1 MDRSMKTPLAILGR
15 LADGTIH
22 SGSAIA
28 RDLGLSRTAVWKALD
43 RLREDLGVEVVAVRG
58 SGYRLPAPL
67 EMFDQDRIEAALSAP
82 ARHLISGIELHATID
97 STNRNL
103 IKRVNEDLGS
113 GFVVIAEHQS
123 GGRGR
128 HGRSWVS
135 PFGGGILLSVFWRYA
150 RGPFQLAGLSIAAGV
165 AVANRLREWAGDELA
180 LKWPNDVLWRRRK
193 LAGLLIDV
201 VGEASGPSHVVV
213 GLGLNL
219 RLSQEMVGAIDQPWV
234 DLASIMGHGLPGR
247 NQLAAALI
255 GTLVQALDRFDR
267 DGLEAF
273 LAAWEGLD
281 RHRGEPV
288 TIRIGDRSIH
298 GIHAGID
305 EKGALRVLTKDG
317 ERLFQAGEVTLRA
330 PGFGYAKEDW

>member
-1 MDRSMKTPLAILGR
+1 MDRSMQTPLAILGQ
-15 LADGTIH
+15 LSDGAIH
-22 SGSAIA
+22 SGTAIA
-28 RDLGLSRTAVWKALD
+28 RDLGLSRTSIWKALD
-43 RLREDLGVEVVAVRG
+43 RLRDDLGVEVVAVRG
-58 SGYRLPAPL
+58 SGYRLPAPI
-67 EMFDQDRIEAALSAP
+67 EMFDQERIEAALSVQ
-82 ARHLISGIELHATID
+82 ARRLISGIELHATID
-97 STNRNL
+97 STNSSL
-103 IKRVNEDLGS
+103 IKRINEDLGS

-150 RGPFQLAGLSIAAGV
+150 RGPFQLAGLSIAAGA
-165 AVANRLREWAGDELA
+165 AVATTLREWIGEELA
-180 LKWPNDVLWRRRK
+180 LKWPNDILWRRRK

-213 GLGLNL
+213 GLGVNL
-219 RLSQEMVGAIDQPWV
+219 RLSQEMSAAIDQPWV

-255 GTLVQALDRFDR
+255 GTLVEALDRFDR

-273 LAAWEGLD
+273 LAAWECLD
-281 RHRGEPV
+281 RYRGQPIM
-288 TIRIGDRSIH
+288 IRIGDRAIN

-317 ERLFQAGEVTLRA
+317 ARLFQAGEVTLRA
-330 PGFGYAKEDW
+330 PEFGDEKGDW